1 MISLSSNS
9 ACTNSSESEFDTNEG
24 RSDHSFLRF
33 SLKFWWMVQCSI
45 KFHVRGTLIA
55 HSNDNGPLTVSKPFQ
70 RISATATL
78 AMVKPFMTGS
88 WFPVELKKKISMT
101 FHIRGTVIGHHSDE
115 DELTFVIFKLLFQ
128 RLSATLIRDGRV
140 YSWLTDWFRFA
151 AGTCHA
157 ADVVFEI
164 YKLSKLITATYEV
177 LSNIFCNYILLLRNV
192 LE

>member
-45 KFHVRGTLIA
+45 KFHVRGTVIA
-55 HSNDNGPLTVSKPFQ
+55 HSNDNEPLTVSKPFQ

-101 FHIRGTVIGHHSDE
+101 FHIRGTIIGHHSDE

-151 AGTCHA
+151 AGTCPCQCRWCC
-157 ADVVFEI
+157 VWN
-164 YKLSKLITATYEV
+164 L
-177 LSNIFCNYILLLRNV
+177 
-192 LE
+192 

>member
-45 KFHVRGTLIA
+45 KFHVRGTVIA
-55 HSNDNGPLTVSKPFQ
+55 HSNDNEPLTVSKPFQ

-101 FHIRGTVIGHHSDE
+101 FHIRGTIIGHHSDE

-177 LSNIFCNYILLLRNV
+177 IFSVTTFYYYLT
-192 LE
+192 